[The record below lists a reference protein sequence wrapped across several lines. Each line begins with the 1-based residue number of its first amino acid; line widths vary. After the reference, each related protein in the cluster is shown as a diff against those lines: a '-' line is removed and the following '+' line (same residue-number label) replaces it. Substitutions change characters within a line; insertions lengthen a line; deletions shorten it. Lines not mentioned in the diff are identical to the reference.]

1 MADTDIIRE
10 KFFTEGKNKTEIS
23 LETGFD
29 RRTIRKYIEL
39 EDWNEDITHVS
50 QRESKLDPFK
60 KQIYEWIEND
70 KLQRRKQRHTA
81 FRIFTRLQE
90 LYPGSFN
97 CSYKTVANYV
107 AKIKKEIF
115 NTSKGALPLDHIPG
129 EAQVDFG
136 SADFIENGTRYSGKY
151 LVLTFP
157 YSNAGYM
164 QLFHGETYE
173 CLAEGMKSIFEYI
186 GGVPSKIWF
195 DNASSMVASILEDGK
210 RNLTDSFTRFKNHY
224 GFEAS
229 FCNPG
234 KGNEKGNVENKV
246 GYFRRNLLV
255 PIPEFKN
262 IEEYNKILL
271 EKCDND
277 MDRIH
282 YSKKI
287 SVKSLFNEDSDNLSK
302 LSATPLDI
310 VSYTEARVNNYGKI
324 KLNNG
329 VHTYSVVPR
338 LSKEYVTVC
347 LRAHNITIL
356 DTNFKEVVSHR
367 RFYGKETQESMNWIP
382 YLDQIAKYPTAFKYT
397 GIRNMLPD
405 PVKEYIE
412 RLDTRNR
419 GEALRILSKITDE
432 TSFENGLE
440 VFSKALD
447 YEIKDSDSLIT
458 IYNSQITGLPTL
470 EHIPVPDNIPKV
482 EPIKTNLK
490 PYDSLLRSNY

>member
-1 MADTDIIRE
+1 
-10 KFFTEGKNKTEIS
+10 
-23 LETGFD
+23 
-29 RRTIRKYIEL
+29 
-39 EDWNEDITHVS
+39 
-50 QRESKLDPFK
+50 
-60 KQIYEWIEND
+60 
-70 KLQRRKQRHTA
+70 
-81 FRIFTRLQE
+81 
-90 LYPGSFN
+90 
-97 CSYKTVANYV
+97 
-107 AKIKKEIF
+107 
-115 NTSKGALPLDHIPG
+115 
-129 EAQVDFG
+129 
-136 SADFIENGTRYSGKY
+136 
-151 LVLTFP
+151 
-157 YSNAGYM
+157 
-164 QLFHGETYE
+164 
-173 CLAEGMKSIFEYI
+173 
-186 GGVPSKIWF
+186 
-195 DNASSMVASILEDGK
+195 
-210 RNLTDSFTRFKNHY
+210 
-224 GFEAS
+224 
-229 FCNPG
+229 
-234 KGNEKGNVENKV
+234 
-246 GYFRRNLLV
+246 
-255 PIPEFKN
+255 
-262 IEEYNKILL
+262 
-271 EKCDND
+271 

-432 TSFENGLE
+432 TSFENGVE